1 MMTEAELTEYQN
13 YIYARLRK
21 LNIYTENLDIEDN
34 TITLFHLNSIL
45 DDIKHILS
53 CIELRDK
60 HTNNTL
66 YNNKEGDNTYV

>member
-1 MMTEAELTEYQN
+1 MMTEIELTEYQN

-45 DDIKHILS
+45 DDIKHVLS

-60 HTNNTL
+60 HNTNN
-66 YNNKEGDNTYV
+66 K